1 MIPSPVIVAAVNSI
15 EWTDRSWQPG
25 VWGCQLAGPEC
36 AACYAMKMA
45 HRQTAQGN
53 YPKGITKLGPKGT
66 GAQWTGLVLV
76 ATEEQVRASAAAKLP
91 KRPREDGRNWRIFTT
106 SMGDLFHK
114 DVPFWWLDVVFEEM
128 SARPWIDFQ
137 VLTKRAD
144 RMFAYDCDRRLRGLG
159 WPSNVW
165 AGVTAGT
172 QKGVDERVPYLLK
185 VGAAVRFLSC
195 EPLLEALDLDGAL
208 RIAWHCQR
216 CDRYFAGRHQLTCPG
231 CSAVGYWTGSHA
243 FNPPHG
249 QVGSGVHLVITGCE
263 SGAKPRKTDP
273 AWYRSLRDQCSAA
286 GVAFFLKQAD
296 FGNGIESLPLLDGRQ
311 WAQFPE
317 TA

>member
-1 MIPSPVIVAAVNSI
+1 MIPSPVIVAAANSI

-25 VWGCQLAGPEC
+25 VWGCQLIDPC
-36 AACYAMKMA
+36 CQNCYAMKMA
-45 HRQTAQGN
+45 HRQSAQGN

-128 SARPWIDFQ
+128 TARPWIDFQ

-144 RMFAYDCDRRLRGLG
+144 RMAAYDADRKSRGLP
-159 WPSNVW
+159 WPSNAQ
-165 AGVTAGT
+165 AGVTCGT
-172 QKGVDERVPYLLK
+172 QKGADARVPDLLK
-185 VGAAVRFLSC
+185 VRAAVRFLSM
-195 EPLLEALDLDGAL
+195 EPLLTAVDLDQAT
-208 RIAWHCQR
+208 CQY
-216 CDRYFAGRHQLTCPG
+216 CGGFGNNIHHGHD
-231 CSAVGYWTGSHA
+231 GSWC
-243 FNPPHG
+243 
-249 QVGSGVHLVITGCE
+249 TECE
-263 SGAKPRKTDP
+263 SEAGFGAWLDPCADKDQPGINWVICGTESGTHRRPTDTDWIR
-273 AWYRSLRDQCSAA
+273 AIRDQCSDRH
-286 GVAFFLKQAD
+286 VAFFLKQAN

-311 WAQFPE
+311 WAEFPE

>member
-1 MIPSPVIVAAVNSI
+1 MIPSPVIVAVANSI

-128 SARPWIDFQ
+128 VARPWIDFQ

-144 RMFAYDCDRRLRGLG
+144 RMAAYDADRAFRGLP
-159 WPSNVW
+159 WPRNVW

-172 QKGVDERVPYLLK
+172 QKGVDERGEELRK
-185 VGAAVRFLSC
+185 VRAEVRFFSC
-195 EPLLEALDLDGAL
+195 EPLLEELDLSELIDG
-208 RIAWHCQR
+208 
-216 CDRYFAGRHQLTCPG
+216 
-231 CSAVGYWTGSHA
+231 SANGYETSLGWESY
-243 FNPPHG
+243 PPAI
-249 QVGSGVHLVITGCE
+249 HLVIAGCE
-263 SGAKPRKTDP
+263 SGTKPRQTDP

-311 WAQFPE
+311 WAEFPE